1 MEDSGIPRHVAKYL
15 KDNDVDLNELPDEVK
30 ETLAALSL
38 GEVALLK
45 VVGKSL
51 KGLDQEMICKIH

>member
-1 MEDSGIPRHVAKYL
+1 MEQSGMPHHVLKYL
-15 KDNDVDLNELPDEVK
+15 KESGVEPSDLPDEVK
-30 ETLAALSL
+30 ETLAGLSL

-51 KGLDQEMICKIH
+51 KGLDTEMICKIH